1 MRALDLA
8 DAARSAF
15 THRSRAAL
23 TLLGVAIGS
32 GSIVLL
38 AGVLRGGEDALVRA
52 NQGLTGT
59 DIVQVRRKDPSEA
72 DRARA
77 TRELSRHDA
86 GAVGDAPLLGGARVA
101 AEGRYQGVAHFGRK
115 KKDVSVVSAAPS
127 TPDTYRLAL
136 AKGRFL
142 DADDA
147 RAGRRVCVVG
157 DEVWR
162 ELLGSPA
169 RLEGLRVEVGGASFD
184 VVGVLANKPYIGGST
199 GTWVWNRKVLVPEPV
214 YDAIYA
220 PGHEIGRLYVRPEPK
235 GPPEASLRGALRALL
250 KRRHHGV
257 ENFELVD
264 PSERAQ
270 EQMVLSVI
278 QMLLFAVGPLALLA
292 SGINILNVMLAN
304 VTERTREIG
313 LRRALG
319 ASPSAVIA
327 QFLLEAA
334 TLSSLGGLAGV
345 AGGAGVLMLASWG
358 LGQVFGSWNY
368 FFEPWAAAFGLGLA
382 LATGITFGVVPAIR
396 ASRVDPVGALRD
408 DLGRRDRLGPARRLT
423 TARPPRPSATTY
435 DGETVSAQRSASAR
449 VSTTAFGKGTDVSQ

>member
-8 DAARSAF
+8 ASAATAF
-15 THRSRAAL
+15 SHRSRAAL

-59 DIVQVRRKDPSEA
+59 DVVQVRRKDAPEA

-77 TRELSRHDA
+77 TRELSRADA
-86 GAVGDAPLLGGARVA
+86 AALGASPRLGGARVA
-101 AEGRYQGVAHFGRK
+101 AEGRYQGEARFGRS
-115 KKDVSVVSAAPS
+115 KKDVSVVSASPS
-127 TPDTYRLAL
+127 TPETYRLVL

-142 DADDA
+142 DEDDA

-157 DEVWR
+157 HEVWR

-169 RLEGLRVEVGGASFD
+169 RLEGLRVAVGGTSFE
-184 VVGVLANKPYIGGST
+184 VVGALADKPYIGAST
-199 GTWVWNRKVLVPEPV
+199 GTWVWNRKLLVPEPV
-214 YDAIYA
+214 YDAAFA
-220 PGHEIGRLYVRPEPK
+220 PAHEIGRLYVRPDPG
-235 GPPEASLRGALRALL
+235 GPPESALRSAARALL

-278 QMLLFAVGPLALLA
+278 QALLFAVGPLALLA

-304 VTERTREIG
+304 VAERTREIG

-319 ASPSAVIA
+319 ASPRAVVA

-345 AGGAGVLMLASWG
+345 AGGAGVLALASWG
-358 LGQVFGSWNY
+358 LGKVFGSWGY
-368 FFEPWAAAFGLGLA
+368 FFEPWAAALGLGLA
-382 LATGITFGVVPAIR
+382 LVTGVTFGVAPAMR
-396 ASRVDPVGALRD
+396 AARIDPVGALRD
-408 DLGRRDRLGPARRLT
+408 D
-423 TARPPRPSATTY
+423 
-435 DGETVSAQRSASAR
+435 
-449 VSTTAFGKGTDVSQ
+449 